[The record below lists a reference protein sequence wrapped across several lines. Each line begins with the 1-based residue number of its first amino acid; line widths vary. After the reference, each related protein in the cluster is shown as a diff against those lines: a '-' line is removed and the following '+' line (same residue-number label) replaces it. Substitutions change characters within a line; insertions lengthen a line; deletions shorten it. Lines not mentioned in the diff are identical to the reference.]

1 MEPQLE
7 VSDYATVVHDPDA
20 GYADPIAT
28 AHGFAQ
34 AAEAEGAKVYGDH
47 EVSSIT
53 TRSGSVVGV
62 KIRGAGLLSA
72 ERVILAAGDW
82 TRDLV
87 ATITPRLPVR
97 YVRGE
102 VAILRRPL
110 DFGPPA
116 RIHFAFFGKTYSP
129 PQGEKKNPAG
139 YTNTDPPEK

>member
-7 VSDYATVVHDPDA
+7 VSDYAAVVHDPDA

-28 AHGFAQ
+28 THGFAK

-82 TRDLV
+82 TRDLPP
-87 ATITPRLPVR
+87 TITPPPPGR
-97 YVRGE
+97 YLRGE
-102 VAILRRPL
+102 VAILRRPRG
-110 DFGPPA
+110 FCPTPK
-116 RIHFAFFGKTYSP
+116 IHFPFFR
-129 PQGEKKNPAG
+129 
-139 YTNTDPPEK
+139 

>member
-7 VSDYATVVHDPDA
+7 VSDYAAVVHDPDA

-28 AHGFAQ
+28 THGFAK
-34 AAEAEGAKVYGDH
+34 AAEAGGAKVYGDH

-82 TRDLV
+82 KRGPAPTL
-87 ATITPRLPVR
+87 APRQPVR
-97 YVRGE
+97 QVPRE
-102 VAILRRPL
+102 SARP
-110 DFGPPA
+110 
-116 RIHFAFFGKTYSP
+116 
-129 PQGEKKNPAG
+129 
-139 YTNTDPPEK
+139 